1 MIFKRG
7 VGNDI
12 PLVVVPDGLENVV
25 IDILVLV
32 ALVLAETKR
41 DGVLELRVLFALCDS
56 CRRLAAQQTMNS
68 LRTPR
73 EDEIPSMQG
82 EGRVRARIGRG
93 GYKGSRLY

>member
-1 MIFKRG
+1 M
-7 VGNDI
+7 
-12 PLVVVPDGLENVV
+12 
-25 IDILVLV
+25 
-32 ALVLAETKR
+32 
-41 DGVLELRVLFALCDS
+41 RVLGHERILFPFCYEDDNGNLYLLLFRRTKSILGTLYDS